1 MAIERTSPRLTVAQQ
16 ISRNPQFGGRLLA
29 ITAKTSSGGII
40 RAAEAIKR
48 LPHLIAAGIRVEIRT
63 PGGNLLDNSAL
74 IGKIPKQIDALAR
87 GVDTLGVMKKSGNR
101 ASVLGIYE
109 VKGGSVVF

>member
-48 LPHLIAAGIRVEIRT
+48 LPHLIAAGIRVEIRN

-87 GVDTLGVMKKSGNR
+87 GVDTLGVIKKSGNR

-109 VKGGSVVF
+109 V